1 MTGTGDPLEALAFY
15 QQGRD
20 GVQGFM
26 HPLLQQ
32 HYAAAAAAAAAAT
45 AAGRSR
51 LGGAYGSLGLDGEE
65 LSLSASGAPAG
76 SGALAL
82 MQVVQAH
89 VAVQCVGAMVSLL
102 ACIVV
107 AAFVMDRY

>member
-32 HYAAAAAAAAAAT
+32 HYAAAAAAAAAV
-45 AAGRSR
+45 AAGGRGR

-65 LSLSASGAPAG
+65 LSLSASGARDG
-76 SGALAL
+76 LGVLAW
-82 MQVVQAH
+82 MQVVQA
-89 VAVQCVGAMVSLL
+89 
-102 ACIVV
+102 
-107 AAFVMDRY
+107 